1 MAPYFVPDPET
12 GYVSDPCCC
21 VISDSSWRRGQRIDG
36 DECPVHA
43 DNPIETAPVCERCD
57 AELGTDALERA
68 DGICDACYEDDCRDD
83 AGDAAYD
90 AMVEDGL

>member
-1 MAPYFVPDPET
+1 MENVMDRET
-12 GYVSDPCCC
+12 GYIEDACVCCH
-21 VISDSSWRRGQRIDG
+21 SNGKRIDG
-36 DECPVHA
+36 DECPVHG
-43 DNPIETAPVCERCD
+43 DNPIEEPATCERCD
-57 AELGTDALERA
+57 ATLGTDALDRA